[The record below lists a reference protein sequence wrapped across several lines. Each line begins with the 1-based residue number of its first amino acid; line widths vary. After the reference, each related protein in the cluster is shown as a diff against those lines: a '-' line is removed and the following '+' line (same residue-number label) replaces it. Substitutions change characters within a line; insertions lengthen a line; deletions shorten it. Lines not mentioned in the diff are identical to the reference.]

1 MMGREV
7 WLNSIGYDKVG
18 DKERSRLIEMKIKET
33 ERKEESERM
42 KVKGGTKTLLRK
54 KRFKIR

>member
-1 MMGREV
+1 MLGREV
-7 WLNSIGYDKVG
+7 WLNSIGYDKVC

-42 KVKGGTKTLLRK
+42 KVKGGTKTLLMK